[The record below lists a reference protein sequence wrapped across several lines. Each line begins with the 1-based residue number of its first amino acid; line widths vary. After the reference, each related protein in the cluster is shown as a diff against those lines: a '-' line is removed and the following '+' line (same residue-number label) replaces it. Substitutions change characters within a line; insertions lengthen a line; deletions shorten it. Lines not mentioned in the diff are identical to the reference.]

1 MRKQRV
7 ATSRFLRHVKPFLH
21 FFENFFGAGMPAAA
35 AGNRECLNFSQHDG
49 VGDCG
54 AKTLVHQWT
63 FGTISRSL
71 SQVASTITIDTLSG

>member
-35 AGNRECLNFSQHDG
+35 AGNRECLNFSKAGPLCCRLCSH
-49 VGDCG
+49 
-54 AKTLVHQWT
+54 L
-63 FGTISRSL
+63 FN
-71 SQVASTITIDTLSG
+71 VALRLGCRCRGN